1 MHFFSKCH
9 LGYINCTIMNYY
21 FVIEHKKNLS
31 NVKWKIDKDEK
42 YTMLKQE
49 AHKHEKIYWFTTY
62 INEGHHL
69 YEK

>member
-1 MHFFSKCH
+1 
-9 LGYINCTIMNYY
+9 MNYY

>member
-21 FVIEHKKNLS
+21 FVIEHKKRI
-31 NVKWKIDKDEK
+31 KWKIDKDEK
-42 YTMLKQE
+42 YTMLKQQ
-49 AHKHEKIYWFTTY
+49 AHKQQHEKIYWFTTY